1 MEVKNKEMYHI
12 HRNGVY
18 DDIWQIGNEFT
29 IDDNFISLFNAK
41 RDVPSGVRCKDG
53 SICSLDKFIEK
64 VIKGLDTEE
73 KVLDLKKLSDEE
85 FLKKGK
91 YLYYVLE
98 DSMAKIR
105 NLSLKNREEA
115 LEEVRKEKYSN
126 LPSRYHCIWVC
137 DEESL
142 DFWLTKLRKDI
153 TIYKLLLNGE
163 LFKSSDSFLPEDGEN
178 KQKQKE
184 EADKYWNPKFINDD
198 QERTAEYLFRGKVKI
213 LNKHNIVKN

>member
-1 MEVKNKEMYHI
+1 MKVKNKEMLHI

-18 DDIWQIGNEFT
+18 DNIWKIGNELI
-29 IDDNFISLFNAK
+29 IDENFIALFNSK
-41 RDVPSGVRCKDG
+41 RDVPSGVRCKGG
-53 SICSLDKFIEK
+53 SISSLDKFIEN
-64 VIKGLDTEE
+64 VIKGLDSDE
-73 KVLDLKKLSDEE
+73 KILNLKNLSDED

-115 LEEVRKEKYSN
+115 LEEIRKEKYPN

-137 DEESL
+137 DEKSL
-142 DFWLTKLRKDI
+142 DFWITKLRKDV

-163 LFKSSDSFLPEDGEN
+163 LFKSSDSFLPEDGEKKEN
-178 KQKQKE
+178 QKI
-184 EADKYWNPKFINDD
+184 EADKYWNPVFTDDD
-198 QERTAEYLFRGKVKI
+198 QERTAEYLFQGKVI
-213 LNKHNIVKN
+213 IIEEFDNN